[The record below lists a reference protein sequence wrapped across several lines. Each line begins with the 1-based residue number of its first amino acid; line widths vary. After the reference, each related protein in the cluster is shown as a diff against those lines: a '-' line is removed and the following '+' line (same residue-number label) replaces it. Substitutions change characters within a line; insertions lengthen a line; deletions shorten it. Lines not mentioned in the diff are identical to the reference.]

1 MIELCGVASRLR
13 DWSKMPMC
21 LAGATFI
28 LTSAAS
34 AEDYGRPTA
43 ILVSPVHEAQ
53 VVRGDDG
60 MDHVEYELLVV
71 SVFPEPVTLSSVIVL
86 DPGGKELMRM
96 DGAALAAATQTLFA
110 KTASPVVPASA
121 AVSIDV
127 DLILPPG
134 AAPERVTHRI
144 AYTLKADSQ
153 LGLLA
158 DPPEV
163 DAPEVAIN
171 HQAAIGI
178 RPPVEGDGWLAG
190 AACCKPNVHRDERIA
205 INGSRIETAE
215 TFAVDLVRVRQDRI
229 FDGDGK
235 AVEQYYGFGENVLAV
250 ADGTVVSVHDGMSD
264 QTPFVLMTPK
274 STSDYGGNNVMLEI
288 APNVFAWYAHL
299 RHGSIAVK
307 VGDAVK
313 AGARIGRLGNT
324 GPSEGPHLH
333 LGLLDKPDPIAGRS
347 LPFVFDSFTL
357 VGAVDFDKSK
367 GDRLVIMAQSRQ
379 ARSEYPLYGGILN
392 FPELRP

>member
-1 MIELCGVASRLR
+1 MLADSDGVRGWCKMRMCFAFAAVFMLAS
-13 DWSKMPMC
+13 
-21 LAGATFI
+21 G
-28 LTSAAS
+28 AS
-34 AEDYGRPTA
+34 AEDTERPSA
-43 ILVSPVHEAQ
+43 IVVSPIHEAQ
-53 VVRGDDG
+53 IVRGDDG

-71 SVFPEPVTLSSVIVL
+71 SVFPEPVTLSSLTVL
-86 DPGGKELMRM
+86 NPVGKELMRM
-96 DGAALAAATQTLFA
+96 DGSALAAATQTLFS
-110 KTASPVVPASA
+110 KTPSPVVPASA
-121 AVSIDV
+121 AVSVDV

-134 AAPERVTHRI
+134 TAPERVTHRI

-153 LGLLA
+153 LALLA

-171 HQAAIGI
+171 PQAAIVI

-205 INGSRIETAE
+205 IDGTRIATAE
-215 TFAVDLVRVRQDRI
+215 TFAIDLVKVRHDRI

-235 AVEQYYGFGENVLAV
+235 AVEQYYGFGEDVLAI

-264 QTPFVLMTPK
+264 QTPFVLMIPQ

-299 RHGSIAVK
+299 RARSIAVK
-307 VGDAVK
+307 VGDVVK
-313 AGARIGRLGNT
+313 AGALIGKLGNT

-333 LGLLDKPDPIAGRS
+333 LGLLDKPDPIAGRG

-357 VGAVDFDKSK
+357 VGAVDFDKSE
-367 GDRLVIMAQSRQ
+367 GDRLVIATESRQ
-379 ARSEYPLYGGILN
+379 VRSEYPLYGGIQN
-392 FPELRP
+392 YPDSRP

>member
-1 MIELCGVASRLR
+1 MPADSDGVRG
-13 DWSKMPMC
+13 WCKMRVC
-21 LAGATFI
+21 FAFAALFI
-28 LTSAAS
+28 LVSDAS
-34 AEDYGRPTA
+34 GEEYGRPSA
-43 ILVSPVHEAQ
+43 IIVNPIHEAQ
-53 VVRGDDG
+53 IVRGDDG

-71 SVFPEPVTLSSVIVL
+71 SVFPEPVTLSSVTVL
-86 DPGGKELMRM
+86 DLAGKELMRM
-96 DGAALAAATQTLFA
+96 DGSALAAATQTLFA
-110 KTASPVVPASA
+110 KTPSPVVPASA
-121 AVSIDV
+121 AVSVDV

-134 AAPERVTHRI
+134 TAPERVTHRI

-158 DPPEV
+158 DPPGV

-171 HQAAIGI
+171 HQAAIVI
-178 RPPVEGDGWLAG
+178 RPPVKGDGWLAG

-205 INGSRIETAE
+205 IDGIRIATAE
-215 TFAVDLVRVRQDRI
+215 TFAIDLVKVRHDRI

-235 AVEQYYGFGENVLAV
+235 AVEQYYGFGEDVLAV

-264 QTPFVLMTPK
+264 QTPFVLMTPQSK
-274 STSDYGGNNVMLEI
+274 SDYGGNNGMLEI
-288 APNVFAWYAHL
+288 APNVFTWYAHL
-299 RHGSIAVK
+299 RARSIAVK

-313 AGARIGRLGNT
+313 GGAPIGKLGNT

-357 VGAVDFDKSK
+357 VGAVDFDKSE
-367 GDRLVIMAQSRQ
+367 GDRVVIMAQSRQ
-379 ARSEYPLYGGILN
+379 VRSEYPLYGGIQN
-392 FPELRP
+392 YPDSRP

>member
-1 MIELCGVASRLR
+1 VRICFAFAAVFMLAS
-13 DWSKMPMC
+13 
-21 LAGATFI
+21 G
-28 LTSAAS
+28 AS
-34 AEDYGRPTA
+34 AEDYGRPSA
-43 ILVSPVHEAQ
+43 IVVSPIHEAQ
-53 VVRGDDG
+53 IVRGDDG

-71 SVFPEPVTLSSVIVL
+71 SVFPEPVTLSSVTVL
-86 DPGGKELMRM
+86 DPAGKELLRIE
-96 DGAALAAATQTLFA
+96 GGALAAATQTLFA
-110 KTASPVVPASA
+110 KTPSPVVPASA
-121 AVSIDV
+121 AVSVDV

-134 AAPERVTHRI
+134 TAPERVTHRI

-163 DAPEVAIN
+163 DTPEVAIN
-171 HQAAIGI
+171 HQAAIVI
-178 RPPVEGDGWLAG
+178 RPPVGGDGWLAG

-205 INGSRIETAE
+205 IDGARIVTAE
-215 TFAVDLVRVRQDRI
+215 TFAVDLVKVRHDRI

-235 AVEQYYGFGENVLAV
+235 AVEQYYGFGEDVLAI
-250 ADGTVVSVHDGMSD
+250 ADGTVVSVHDGLSD
-264 QTPFVLMTPK
+264 QTPFVLMIPK
-274 STSDYGGNNVMLEI
+274 SKSDYGGNNVMLEI

-299 RHGSIAVK
+299 RAHSIAVK

-313 AGARIGRLGNT
+313 AGTLIGRLGDT

-333 LGLLDKPDPIAGRS
+333 LGLLDKPDPIAGRG

-357 VGAVDFDKSK
+357 VGAVDFDKSE

-379 ARSEYPLYGGILN
+379 VRSEYPLYGGIQN
-392 FPELRP
+392 YPDSRP